1 MSGHCQLYGHL
12 RIDGA
17 AEANR
22 SLCKRPTDLTRL
34 RRCDERH
41 FDIGDG
47 RKAILRAQHRM
58 LGKNGDLRGAI

>member
-1 MSGHCQLYGHL
+1 MSGHRQLYDHL

-17 AEANR
+17 AEADR
-22 SLCKRPTDLTRL
+22 SLRKPPAGRTRL

-47 RKAILRAQHRM
+47 RKAILRVQHRM
-58 LGKNGDLRGAI
+58 FGKNGDLRGAI